1 MPSADRQEER
11 QSKVQRSQ
19 GQEGRPSK
27 LGKHALGPGS
37 RERTL
42 TLLGSAPG
50 LYLSVLGGTGWA
62 SVVSLAT
69 TRQILHGV
77 LGNVTAHAQ
86 QATLAPGPPIALRNP
101 SREISASFP
110 HLLND
115 RYLPFASCLLHG
127 QRKMCTKE

>member
-1 MPSADRQEER
+1 MPLADRQDER
-11 QSKVQRSQ
+11 QRKVQRSQ
-19 GQEGRPSK
+19 GQEGSPSK

-50 LYLSVLGGTGWA
+50 LYLPVLGGKGWA

-77 LGNVTAHAQ
+77 LGKCHISCPAGH
-86 QATLAPGPPIALRNP
+86 PGTWPPNRPEKPLKRNKCLISP
-101 SREISASFP
+101 SFE
-110 HLLND
+110 
-115 RYLPFASCLLHG
+115 
-127 QRKMCTKE
+127 